1 MTVEVLEH
9 EVGPEPHQS
18 RIVADV
24 KGTVLAT
31 WYKSEYLI
39 ATDENGFVLPA
50 GKKGSNGS
58 GGPRIEI
65 PLNMRIQ
72 AFYDDEP
79 RLAQLAIDNS
89 VGISCDTLKEGRKR
103 EADMRK

>member
-1 MTVEVLEH
+1 MKMGL
-9 EVGPEPHQS
+9 
-18 RIVADV
+18 
-24 KGTVLAT
+24 
-31 WYKSEYLI
+31 YYLQERKARVI
-39 ATDENGFVLPA
+39 
-50 GKKGSNGS
+50 S

-72 AFYDDEP
+72 AFYDGEP

-103 EADMRK
+103 EADMKK